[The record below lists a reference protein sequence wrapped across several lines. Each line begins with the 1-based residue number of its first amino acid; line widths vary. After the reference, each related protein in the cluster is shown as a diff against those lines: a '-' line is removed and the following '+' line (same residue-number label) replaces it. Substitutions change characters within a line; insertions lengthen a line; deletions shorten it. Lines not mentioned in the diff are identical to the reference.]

1 MMPPAT
7 PIRFSQTWTFFEGA
21 WHEGNVPIMG
31 ARTHAAWLG
40 STVFDGARAFEGVA
54 PDLDR
59 HCARVNQSAINF
71 KLKPVVDCET
81 WVGLARE
88 GIARFGANAELYIRP
103 MYWAQTG
110 SGGGVLFD
118 AETTTWC
125 LCIYEAPMPAPGGA
139 AITLS
144 PFRRPTMENAPVD
157 CKAACLYPNNSR
169 ALIEA
174 QSRGFSNCLM
184 LDMLGN
190 VAEFG
195 NSNVFMARD
204 GVLYTPAPNG
214 TFLNGIT
221 RQRVIDLLRGD
232 GVTVVESTLRYDDF
246 VRADEIFSSGNFAKV
261 APVIRIDDRS
271 LQQGPFYQRARKL
284 YWEFAHA

>member
-40 STVFDGARAFEGVA
+40 STVFDGARAFEDVV

-71 KLKPVVDCET
+71 RLKPVVDCET

-204 GVLYTPAPNG
+204 GVVYTPAPNG

-246 VRADEIFSSGNFAKV
+246 MRADEIFSSGNFAKV

-271 LQQGPFYQRARKL
+271 LQPGPFYQRARKL
-284 YWEFAHA
+284 YWDFAHA